1 MSLENRNPLVT
12 ITGLDSEMTDKGKYD
27 VITYGRSSIDLYSNN
42 IGAPFVDIK
51 EFGAFVGGSPLNI
64 AVGTRRLGLNSALVT
79 GIGEDQVGEFLLK
92 FLRDE
97 GVETSFISR
106 KKGFRTSAVI
116 LGIEPPDNFPLVYY
130 RDNCADSQV
139 TIDDVDKVPIGDCQL
154 FEVSATALNV
164 EPSRSAAF
172 YAAEEAWR
180 NDVPVLVDL
189 DFRADQWHD
198 PRAYGVTTR
207 AFLQHCTMAIGTE
220 EEILATMLKDPDQIK
235 IRNQQISA
243 PEIGGD
249 IEGAIVAL
257 LETGLETLVVKRGEK
272 GSSVYLD
279 DGDIIDVPGFPVDVV
294 NVLGAGDAFASGFIY
309 GVLAGWDL
317 YKSCRLGNACG
328 AILVTRHGCAN
339 FNPTYEEVTA
349 FIEHHGGY

>member
-1 MSLENRNPLVT
+1 MIPENENPLVAL
-12 ITGLDSEMTDKGKYD
+12 TGLDRDMAEKDKYD

-42 IGAPFVDIK
+42 IGASFVDIR

-64 AVGTRRLGLNSALVT
+64 AVGTRRLGLDSALVT
-79 GIGEDQVGEFLLK
+79 GIGEDQVGDFLLK

-97 GVETSFISR
+97 GVETRFVSR
-106 KKGFRTSAVI
+106 KKGARTSAVI

-139 TIDDVDKVPIGDCQL
+139 TIGDVDRVPIKDCEL
-154 FEVSATALNV
+154 FEVSATALNI

-180 NDVPVLVDL
+180 NEVPVLVDL

-207 AFLQHCTMAIGTE
+207 AFLQFCTMAIGTE
-220 EEILATMLKDPDQIK
+220 EEILATMLKDPGQIK

-249 IEGAIVAL
+249 IEGAIPAL
-257 LETGLETLVVKRGEK
+257 LETGLEALVVKRGDK

-279 DGDIIDVPGFPVDVV
+279 DGDVIDVPGFPVEVV

-309 GVLAGWDL
+309 GILAGWDW

-328 AILVTRHGCAN
+328 AILVTSHGCAN

-349 FIEHHGGY
+349 FIKEHGGF

>member
-1 MSLENRNPLVT
+1 MPEN
-12 ITGLDSEMTDKGKYD
+12 EQYD

-42 IGAPFVDIK
+42 IGASFVDIK

-64 AVGTRRLGLNSALVT
+64 AVGTRRLGLRSALVT

-97 GVETSFISR
+97 GVETRFIPR
-106 KKGFRTSAVI
+106 KKGHRTSAVI

-139 TIDDVDKVPIGDCQL
+139 TIDDVEDVPLADCRL
-154 FEVSATALNV
+154 FEVSATALNI
-164 EPSRSAAF
+164 EPSRSSAF
-172 YAAEEAWR
+172 YAAEEASR
-180 NDVPVLVDL
+180 NGVPVLVDL

-207 AFLQHCTMAIGTE
+207 AFLQYCSLAIGTE
-220 EEILATMLKDPDQIK
+220 EEILATMIKDPGQITIK
-235 IRNQQISA
+235 NQQISA

-249 IEGAIVAL
+249 PEAAIKAL
-257 LETGLETLVVKRGEK
+257 LESGIEALVVKRGEK
-272 GSSVYLD
+272 GSSVYLS
-279 DGDIIDVPGFPVDVV
+279 GGEVIDVPGFPVDVV
-294 NVLGAGDAFASGFIY
+294 NVLGAGDAFASGFVY
-309 GVLAGWDL
+309 GYLAGWDW

-339 FNPTYEEVTA
+339 FNPTFKEVA
-349 FIEHHGGY
+349 SFIGEHGGY